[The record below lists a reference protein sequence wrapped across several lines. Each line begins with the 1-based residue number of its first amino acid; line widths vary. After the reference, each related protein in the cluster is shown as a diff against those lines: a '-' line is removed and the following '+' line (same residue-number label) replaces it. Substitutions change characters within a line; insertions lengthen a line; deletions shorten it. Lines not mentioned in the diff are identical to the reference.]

1 MTFESASAALN
12 TAARQAEELRLGG
25 SEPVLLANAAIATS
39 RVGSYMPGLSG
50 GRSIPVRG
58 HDGQQ
63 AHNSDR
69 ACRLAP

>member
-1 MTFESASAALN
+1 
-12 TAARQAEELRLGG
+12 
-25 SEPVLLANAAIATS
+25 VLLANAAIATS